1 MGKVEEVE
9 KKSKMKE
16 FFSSIMFLK
25 IIFVILIIVVIVL
38 GIFIY
43 KKEKNDA
50 NNEQDAHIT
59 VPVNQLGSDFEFGI
73 DALLLSKENN
83 KEYIL
88 KITNYKDDKVNKEE
102 IPYQVIIENPTDCII
117 SVTKDDE
124 DKNLMV
130 EQLSTTIEGKLT
142 SAFKEDIYYHIVI
155 DSIGN
160 LQSNDLLSVKIVS

>member
-1 MGKVEEVE
+1 MGKVEKVE

-43 KKEKNDA
+43 KKEKSDDNK
-50 NNEQDAHIT
+50 QYAHIS
-59 VPVNQLGSDFEFGI
+59 VPINQLGSDFEFGI

-88 KITNYKDDKVNKEE
+88 KITNYKDNKVNKEE

-117 SVTKDDE
+117 SVTKNDE

-130 EQLSTTIEGKLT
+130 EQLSTMIEGMLGSSK
-142 SAFKEDIYYHIVI
+142 KEDIYYHIVI

-160 LQSNDLLSVKIVS
+160 LQSNDFLSVKIVS

>member
-1 MGKVEEVE
+1 MGKVEKVE
-9 KKSKMKE
+9 KKSNMKE

-38 GIFIY
+38 GLFIY
-43 KKEKNDA
+43 KKEKNDD
-50 NNEQDAHIT
+50 NKQYAHIS

-73 DALLLSKENN
+73 DTLLLSKENN

-117 SVTKDDE
+117 SVTKDNE

-142 SAFKEDIYYHIVI
+142 SALKEDIYYHIVI
-155 DSIGN
+155 DSVGN